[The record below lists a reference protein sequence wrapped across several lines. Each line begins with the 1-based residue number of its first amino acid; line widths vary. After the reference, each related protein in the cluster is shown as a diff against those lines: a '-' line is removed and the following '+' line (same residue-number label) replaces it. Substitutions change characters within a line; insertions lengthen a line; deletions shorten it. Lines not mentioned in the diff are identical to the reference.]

1 MSAHYALYNSKYQT
15 MKNIVIFASGAG
27 TNAENIIRYFSNG
40 KKAKV
45 VLVLSNKPQAK
56 VLERAAALGIDVF
69 FFDRRQFYE
78 TEEVLFIL
86 QRRNTDLIVL
96 AGFLWLVPSRILEAY
111 KRRIVNI
118 HPALLPGFGGKGM
131 YGDRVHKA
139 VLDAR
144 STESGITIHFVNEHY
159 DSGDIIFQ
167 ARCPVLPDDDTD
179 TLASRVHALEY
190 EHYPA
195 VISSIIDSLPG

>member
-1 MSAHYALYNSKYQT
+1 

-27 TNAENIIRYFSNG
+27 TNAENIIRYFSNE

-45 VLVLSNKPQAK
+45 VLVLSNKPQAM
-56 VLERAAALGIDVF
+56 VLERAAALGVDVF

-86 QRRNTDLIVL
+86 QRKNTDLIVL
-96 AGFLWLVPSRILEAY
+96 AGFLWLVPARIIEAY
-111 KRRIVNI
+111 KGRIVNI

-131 YGDRVHKA
+131 FGDRVHKA
-139 VLDAR
+139 VLDSR
-144 STESGITIHFVNEHY
+144 CTESGITIHFVNEHY

-167 ARCPVLPDDDTD
+167 ARCPVLPGDDAD
-179 TLASRVHALEY
+179 TLASRVHVLEY

-195 VISSIIDSLPG
+195 VISSIIDTLPD

>member
-1 MSAHYALYNSKYQT
+1 

-27 TNAENIIRYFSNG
+27 TNAENIIRYFSNE

-56 VLERAAALGIDVF
+56 VLERAAALGVDVF

-96 AGFLWLVPSRILEAY
+96 AGFLWLVPARIIEAY
-111 KRRIVNI
+111 KGRIVNI

-131 YGDRVHKA
+131 FGDRVHKA
-139 VLDAR
+139 VLDSR
-144 STESGITIHFVNEHY
+144 CTETGITIHFVNEHY

-167 ARCPVLPDDDTD
+167 ARCPVLPGDDAD
-179 TLASRVHALEY
+179 TLATRVHALEY
-190 EHYPA
+190 EYYPA
-195 VISSIIDSLPG
+195 VISSIIDTLPG

>member
-1 MSAHYALYNSKYQT
+1 

-27 TNAENIIRYFSNG
+27 TNAENIIRYFSNE

-45 VLVLSNKPQAK
+45 VLVLSNKPQAM
-56 VLERAAALGIDVF
+56 VLERAAALGVDVF

-86 QRRNTDLIVL
+86 QRKNTDLIVL
-96 AGFLWLVPSRILEAY
+96 AGFLWLVPARIIEAY
-111 KRRIVNI
+111 KGRIVNI

-131 YGDRVHKA
+131 FGDRVHKA
-139 VLDAR
+139 VLDSR
-144 STESGITIHFVNEHY
+144 CTESGITIHFVNEHY

-167 ARCPVLPDDDTD
+167 ARCPVLPGDDVDA
-179 TLASRVHALEY
+179 LASRVHALEY

-195 VISSIIDSLPG
+195 VISSIIDTLPD